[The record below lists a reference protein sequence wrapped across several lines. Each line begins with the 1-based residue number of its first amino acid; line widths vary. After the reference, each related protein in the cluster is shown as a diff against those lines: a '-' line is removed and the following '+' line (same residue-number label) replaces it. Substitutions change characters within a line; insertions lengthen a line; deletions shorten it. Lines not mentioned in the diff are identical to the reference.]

1 MPSNLMFADSS
12 FPVIGAEE
20 DPKKALQKV
29 QNYLFMLLEQ
39 LRYTLS
45 NLEPGN
51 FNETEMEAYFKK
63 LTADLV
69 VAQTIISQTIIT
81 NELYASYGSI
91 ADLTVDKLRTDYK
104 RAQKYLIGDTT
115 PIDYIDIHDEVIC
128 FITATTDGTQTEQLS
143 VNGRKFF
150 WTDDA
155 HTQMTS
161 EKDTGRPV
169 TVYKYGEQVKAQF
182 AFRPVEL
189 AAGGTSVTPVLV
201 FGAGTGEG
209 ERGKASII
217 KDEQTMRMEY
227 HARHGGTAGVYLQDD
242 GFVDATHRRADI
254 AIDTAKGKITVTPEG
269 ALAEA
274 FDIGYAESGD
284 TLTLKWPDGKTFRVV
299 KSG

>member
-1 MPSNLMFADSS
+1 MPSNLMLADSS

-20 DPKKALQKV
+20 EPKKAMQKV

-104 RAQKYLIGDTT
+104 RAMKYLIGDKT

-128 FITATTDGTQTEQLS
+128 FITATTDGTQTEQLT
-143 VNGRKFF
+143 VHGRKFF
-150 WTDDA
+150 WTDGT

-161 EKDTGRPV
+161 EKDTGLPV
-169 TVYKYGEQVKAQF
+169 TVYRYAEQVKAQF
-182 AFRPVEL
+182 AFRGIRLADGTESVMPTMVWGSGTGTGDRGKCWFYKAEDGMRIEYHKKNGSGTVKLELTDDGAFVGEVSGGLRNVVEVSS
-189 AAGGTSVTPVLV
+189 ASFNPSTAYP
-201 FGAGTGEG
+201 AGT
-209 ERGKASII
+209 
-217 KDEQTMRMEY
+217 
-227 HARHGGTAGVYLQDD
+227 
-242 GFVDATHRRADI
+242 
-254 AIDTAKGKITVTPEG
+254 
-269 ALAEA
+269 
-274 FDIGYAESGD
+274 
-284 TLTLKWPDGKTFRVV
+284 VV
-299 KSG
+299 AVLED